1 MFRKFAEWAID
12 RAIKLGYISED
23 ESEEY
28 IYGFDLIL
36 SVIVSDIAMITIG
49 LIMHMV
55 VEAVILTF
63 MYKCIRKY
71 TGGFHCETAIT
82 CIISSCF
89 MCVCVLL
96 AIKYFPYN
104 FIIYTAAII
113 ILLAVLFILSPIEAI
128 NKPLDD
134 IEVKVFGRRARIVIC
149 TVLVIYAVVCILGWY
164 NIAKVMAISIADV
177 TLFAVMGKIKLM
189 YYQRKTSNPVMLQ

>member
-1 MFRKFAEWAID
+1 MFRKFAEWAIA
-12 RAIKLGYISED
+12 RAIKLGYISEED
-23 ESEEY
+23 SEEY

-49 LIMHMV
+49 LIMHMA
-55 VEAVILTF
+55 VEAIIFTF

-71 TGGFHCETAIT
+71 TGGFHCETALT

-96 AIKYFPYN
+96 VIKYFPYN
-104 FIIYTAAII
+104 FIIYTTVTI
-113 ILLAVLFILSPIEAI
+113 ILLAFLFVMSPIEAV
-128 NKPLDD
+128 NKPLDET
-134 IEVKVFGRRARIVIC
+134 EVKVFGRRARIVIC
-149 TVLVIYAVVCILGWY
+149 TVLVIYTVVCILGWY

-177 TLFAVMGKIKLM
+177 TLFAVMGKFKLI
-189 YYQRKTSNPVMLQ
+189 YYQKKHQVQ